1 MLKNVFMRIHKDIFC
16 SPIQTNKCNNIALFI
31 IFLIFASLIVCKD
44 IV

>member
-1 MLKNVFMRIHKDIFC
+1 MRIHKDIFFV
-16 SPIQTNKCNNIALFI
+16 PQYKQTNKCNNIALFV